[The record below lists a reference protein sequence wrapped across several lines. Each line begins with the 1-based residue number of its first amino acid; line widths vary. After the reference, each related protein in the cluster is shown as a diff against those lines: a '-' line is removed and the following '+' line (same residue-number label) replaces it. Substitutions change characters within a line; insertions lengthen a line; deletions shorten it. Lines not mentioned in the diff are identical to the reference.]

1 MTALIRAE
9 LLKLR
14 TTKMWWG
21 LLIGALVVTAI
32 GTLATALTAGSDPG
46 AGPPIPGLDDPATV
60 RSVYGQGLGA
70 YIFALVL
77 GIIGMSGEYRHQTIT
92 AAFLVTPRRT
102 PVVVAKLVA
111 YAFAGL
117 IYGLA
122 ATVLAV
128 GLGASIIAA
137 KGYELRLTSDDVP
150 RSVALAVLAVA
161 VWAVYGLGLG
171 TLLKNQ
177 VVAILVALGFTI
189 AVEPLLTFLVNQI
202 DLGALV
208 KFFPGNASSAI
219 VQGIDAD
226 VELLPW
232 WGGALMLLGYGL
244 LFSGLGALITL
255 RRDIT

>member
-9 LLKLR
+9 LIKLR

-21 LLIGALVVTAI
+21 LLIGALVITAV
-32 GTLATALTAGSDPG
+32 GTLATALTAGTDPG
-46 AGPPIPGLDDPATV
+46 AGSPIPGLDDPATV
-60 RSVYGQGLGA
+60 RSVYGQGLSA
-70 YIFALVL
+70 YLFALVL

-92 AAFLVTPRRT
+92 GTFLVTPRRT
-102 PVVVAKLVA
+102 PVVAAKLVV
-111 YAFAGL
+111 YSLAGL
-117 IYGLA
+117 LYGLVA
-122 ATVLAV
+122 AALAV

-150 RSVALAVLAVA
+150 RSVGLSVLAVA

-177 VVAILVALGFTI
+177 VFAILVALGFTVV
-189 AVEPLLTFLVNQI
+189 VEPLLTFLVNRI

-208 KFFPGNASSAI
+208 KFFPGNASTAI
-219 VQGIDAD
+219 VQGFESDT
-226 VELLPW
+226 ELLPW
-232 WGGALMLLGYGL
+232 WGGALVLLGYGL
-244 LFSGLGALITL
+244 LFSVAGALITL